1 MDTQFNTLH
10 GCRSEVVVTL
20 TPNDLEP
27 HYKRAY
33 REAQPELEVKG
44 FRKGKVPLDVIKK
57 RFGKRI
63 RANAMGDI
71 TSEVFSNIVRT
82 NEIKTIGRP
91 VLSNVDEHSDGS
103 VQFTIE
109 YDVQPEF
116 ELADYKNFTV
126 QRRTMIVNDDVV
138 DSEIDRLLLDHGKF
152 QEAEQITSNNFFVTV
167 EAQKIDDS
175 TGQPDENAPVEE
187 LRWFLPNPS
196 VDADIKAKLLNLKVG
211 DTFVHEYPSE
221 KDRNLKVSFLHT
233 VKEFN
238 EVVPAELTNDFVEGL
253 TNGAVHSTEELRRQ
267 IESQLRDSV
276 LEHTDKSIDEQI
288 IRTMLNRNQGW
299 AVPQALVDELS
310 HASLKEFKD
319 KQPDKKLP
327 PNFSMATFFELIHRQ
342 SERSARW
349 LLVRD
354 AIIEKEKLEATE
366 ADIDAVVE
374 KIAAGANLDPAQIRS
389 FVADDERFMAQIVND
404 KAMSFLRDQAGYEDV
419 EVATPNEIYLAGDDE
434 PVAAESAEAGH
445 EGNDESADND

>member
-1 MDTQFNTLH
+1 M
-10 GCRSEVVVTL
+10 TL

-44 FRKGKVPLDVIKK
+44 FRKGKVPLDVVKK

-63 RANAMGDI
+63 RANAMSDI

-91 VLSNVDEHSDGS
+91 ILSNVDERSDGS

-116 ELADYKNFTV
+116 DLADYKTFTV
-126 QRRTMIVNDDVV
+126 QRRSMIVNDEVV
-138 DSEIDRLLLDHGKF
+138 DKEVDRMLLDHGKF
-152 QEAEQITSNNFFVTV
+152 QEAEQITSDNFFVTV
-167 EAQKIDDS
+167 EARKVDEA
-175 TGQPDENAPVEE
+175 GQPDESAPVEE
-187 LRWFLPNPS
+187 LRWFLPNPN
-196 VDADIKAKLLNLKVG
+196 VDPEVRAKLLNLKVG
-211 DTFVHEYPSE
+211 DTFEHEYPSE
-221 KDRNLKVSFLHT
+221 EDQNVKITFIHT
-233 VKEFN
+233 VKEFK

-253 TNGAVHSTEELRRQ
+253 TNGAIHSTEELRKQ

-288 IRTMLNRNQGW
+288 IRTMLSRNQGW
-299 AVPQALVDELS
+299 AVPQALVDELNR
-310 HASLKEFKD
+310 ASLKEFQD

-327 PNFSMATFFELIHRQ
+327 ENFDIGTFVQRVGPQ

-354 AIIEKEKLEATE
+354 AIIEKEKLEATD
-366 ADIDAVVE
+366 ADIDDMVQQ
-374 KIAAGANLDPAQIRS
+374 IAAGANLDPAQIRS
-389 FVADDERFMAQIVND
+389 YVAQDERFMAQIVND
-404 KAMSFLRDQAGYEDV
+404 KAMKFLRDQASYEDV
-419 EVATPNEIYLAGDDE
+419 EVSSPNEIYLPGDEMSASATDADAGQDGSE
-434 PVAAESAEAGH
+434 ESVE
-445 EGNDESADND
+445 ND